1 MPRTIGSVEGEA
13 EVEHDV
19 EDETK
24 KDLVVRPAQRPG
36 HRRLIAIG
44 EDRGGGQRCNGHG
57 DGRGARYIQTAEVHR
72 TCLTECL
79 NEVINLTRMEM
90 WLLYS
95 S

>member
-24 KDLVVRPAQRPG
+24 NDLVVRPAQRPG

-44 EDRGGGQRCNGHG
+44 EEGEDKGAMAMATVEVLATFRRRRC
-57 DGRGARYIQTAEVHR
+57 T
-72 TCLTECL
+72 
-79 NEVINLTRMEM
+79 
-90 WLLYS
+90 
-95 S
+95 